1 MSIPTHKLK
10 TLASALLLSSFF
22 GQPLAALAA
31 TDEADATD
39 DTPNW
44 QETTLTGDWGGARKR
59 LYDSGVQVDLMYTA
73 DYLRNNAGG
82 LQHGGAYMGHT
93 DLVL

>member
-44 QETTLTGDWGGARKR
+44 KETTLTGDWGGAR
-59 LYDSGVQVDLMYTA
+59 
-73 DYLRNNAGG
+73 
-82 LQHGGAYMGHT
+82 
-93 DLVL
+93 